1 MSPFLSLSLILL
13 SFLIGIFDSKILTS
27 RYFEFFCIFGY
38 ILNLELL
45 VNSDQ
50 PTAILALN
58 IQRPKLGYPAVVY
71 TNKYSNPVQRLI
83 DQSTLGVTVNLADL
97 NKRPRR
103 KQRGIA
109 TLFLTF
115 HAPQGAGNLPVIL
128 LKKE

>member
-1 MSPFLSLSLILL
+1 
-13 SFLIGIFDSKILTS
+13 
-27 RYFEFFCIFGY
+27 
-38 ILNLELL
+38 LELL

-97 NKRPRR
+97 IKRLEF
-103 KQRGIA
+103 I
-109 TLFLTF
+109 T
-115 HAPQGAGNLPVIL
+115 I
-128 LKKE
+128 